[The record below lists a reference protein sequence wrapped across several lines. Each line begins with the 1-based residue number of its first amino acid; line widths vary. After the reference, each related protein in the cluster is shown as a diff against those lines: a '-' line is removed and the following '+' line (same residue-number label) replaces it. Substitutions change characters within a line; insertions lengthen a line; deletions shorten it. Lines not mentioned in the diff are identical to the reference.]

1 MDLHRECQHIRDAQ
15 DRAGQSGRGQA
26 TPKGGDGQRTRDA
39 QHDMNTCMTPR
50 MRRSDRAAVSC
61 LPRGGDGQR
70 TRDAPHARHRGRRR
84 RRLTK
89 TPLSPSSASS
99 SDTARQGATGEQG
112 GEAAPPAGPDWDPGT
127 PQVADAPPEKW
138 GVDTA
143 GATILLRP
151 AAACDPG
158 ASLVTPSTHLNPLG
172 TAARAYG
179 PPGLAGRGVRMGV
192 KDALRLATDAG
203 DTDDGT
209 WSLLEAWEDPSAVRT
224 TPRSAEPTDEK
235 PASTDPAG
243 MARSLPLEATRRP
256 LTDWPAHRRSRVR
269 ARAGEGYVP
278 RSAGRRRELASKPS
292 HAQ

>member
-1 MDLHRECQHIRDAQ
+1 LVTPRRLHVDAGPGVGGPPVQ
-15 DRAGQSGRGQA
+15 PHATALKSRAGDQSSRRQCPSGTCRAARG
-26 TPKGGDGQRTRDA
+26 GGCPPGRTRLG
-39 QHDMNTCMTPR
+39 PR
-50 MRRSDRAAVSC
+50 DTSGCRR
-61 LPRGGDGQR
+61 
-70 TRDAPHARHRGRRR
+70 
-84 RRLTK
+84 
-89 TPLSPSSASS
+89 
-99 SDTARQGATGEQG
+99 
-112 GEAAPPAGPDWDPGT
+112 
-127 PQVADAPPEKW
+127 PPEKW

-209 WSLLEAWEDPSAVRT
+209 WSLLEAWVDPSAVGT

-256 LTDWPAHRRSRVR
+256 LTDWPAQETRLVR
-269 ARAGEGYVP
+269 ARPGEGCVQ
-278 RSAGRRRELASKPS
+278 RSAGRQRELASKPS